1 MGDVETPRCR
11 IPLPSMMGR
20 RIASLVCLLF
30 APACASPNVVATLV
44 PVLPPAS
51 APQKGPS
58 RTALSQ
64 LTEAVRTYLED
75 GKTSPLFGMYAADL
89 IVRAGRAKAHSPRDI
104 VFGRERLEAIYDY
117 ATRHEP
123 GTAPQFTNTVVE
135 ERGNRTTIEWI
146 VFLDGPTA
154 AAFGERYELV
164 ADDKSLSI
172 VRFEYWPLRPDTLK
186 EFGSAYF
193 TDVDSRIEEAR
204 SKGDDR
210 MVAYLLMAAWRFEE
224 CAKLTRELTI
234 ATPEEPWVWT
244 MRAKAS
250 AIVGDRVDAEN
261 AAREATKRA
270 TEH

>member
-1 MGDVETPRCR
+1 MT
-11 IPLPSMMGR
+11 GR
-20 RIASLVCLLF
+20 RVAWLVCLLV
-30 APACASPNVVATLV
+30 ASACASPNVAATLV
-44 PVLPPAS
+44 PVLPPIH
-51 APQKGPS
+51 APEKGPS

-64 LTEAVRTYLED
+64 LTEAVRAYLED
-75 GKTSPLFGMYAADL
+75 GKTSPLFGMYSADL
-89 IVRAGRAKAHSPRDI
+89 VVRAGRAKAPSPRDI
-104 VFGRERLEAIYDY
+104 AFGRERLEAIYDY

-123 GTAPQFTNTVVE
+123 STAPQFTKTVVE
-135 ERGNRTTIEWI
+135 ERGNRTTIEWT
-146 VFLDGPTA
+146 VLLDGPLA
-154 AAFGERYELV
+154 AAFVERYELV
-164 ADDKSLSI
+164 SDDKGLSV

-193 TDVDSRIEEAR
+193 TDVDSRIEDAR

-210 MVAYLLMAAWRFEE
+210 MVAYLLMAAWRFDE

-261 AAREATKRA
+261 AAREAAKRA
-270 TEH
+270 TDR